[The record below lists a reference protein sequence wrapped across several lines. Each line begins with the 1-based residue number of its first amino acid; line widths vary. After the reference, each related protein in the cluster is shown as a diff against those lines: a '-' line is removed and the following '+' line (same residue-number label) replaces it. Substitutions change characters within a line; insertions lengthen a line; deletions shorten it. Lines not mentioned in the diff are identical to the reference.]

1 MNILNHIVGIDLG
14 VNYLAVPL
22 MVKETPGSFTAA
34 RSRTSARKPLP
45 CENAC
50 RHGTKSAKWKLKKLR
65 EKAPKST
72 SQSCPVYGNTTKAN
86 RYRKRHESHV
96 VLRVIDAVRNIEYV
110 SPKPSLHHNHHSRKC
125 HKPIHTLSHNINVDL
140 LNNPASKDTS
150 G

>member
-1 MNILNHIVGIDLG
+1 MVSRAFRQFHETLEYKAALSQSEV
-14 VNYLAVPL
+14 LA
-22 MVKETPGSFTAA
+22 A
-34 RSRTSARKPLP
+34 
-45 CENAC
+45 
-50 RHGTKSAKWKLKKLR
+50 
-65 EKAPKST
+65 APKST

-140 LNNPASKDTS
+140 LNNPASKGTS